1 MKKHLTE
8 EINRIKSLFGGNHLY
23 GNLVREAPEEGSD
36 MVGLTADHE
45 VNMDE
50 APEEGS
56 DMVGLDSNH
65 EPVDIAAVDVVNDD
79 QQTLAEGLGVNPGTL
94 VNVYKK
100 YNDKGS
106 AGTFDEIFERLR
118 SKGTQ
123 PYSNFSNGC
132 ATKVSLALQA
142 AGKNVP
148 AGFKVQDGPMKG
160 KTIQTSAK
168 GLSNK
173 LGQPDVSFT
182 GDINQ
187 EKLNKMIGDR
197 TGVLIC
203 ASCGFGSGVSGH
215 ATVYHKGDTVDG
227 TGYHLNN
234 PSAEIKFW
242 EV

>member
-8 EINRIKSLFGGNHLY
+8 EINRIKSLFGESRLY

-36 MVGLTADHE
+36 MVGL
-45 VNMDE
+45 
-50 APEEGS
+50 
-56 DMVGLDSNH
+56 DSNH
-65 EPVDIAAVDVVNDD
+65 EPLDIAAADMDVDGQETLADVDIDIDD

-94 VNVYKK
+94 VSVYKK
-100 YNDKGS
+100 YDDKGS
-106 AGTFDEIFERLR
+106 SGTFDEVFKRLR
-118 SKGTQ
+118 DKGTQ
-123 PYSNFSNGC
+123 PYSSFSNGC

-173 LGQPDVSFT
+173 LGKPDVSYK
-182 GDINQ
+182 GDIDQ
-187 EKLNKMIGDR
+187 DKLNKMIGDR

-227 TGYHLNN
+227 TSYHLNN
-234 PSAEIKFW
+234 PEAEIKFW

>member
-8 EINRIKSLFGGNHLY
+8 EINRIKSLFGENRLY
-23 GNLVREAPEEGSD
+23 GNVVREAPEEGSD
-36 MVGLTADHE
+36 MVGLTTDHE
-45 VNMDE
+45 VNIDE

-65 EPVDIAAVDVVNDD
+65 EPEDIAAVDVVNGD
-79 QQTLAEGLGVNPGTL
+79 QQTLAEGLGVNANKL
-94 VNVYKK
+94 VSVYKK
-100 YNDKGS
+100 YNDMGS
-106 AGTFDEIFERLR
+106 TGTFNEIFKTLR
-118 SKGTQ
+118 EKGKQ
-123 PYSNFSNGC
+123 PYTDFSNGC

-148 AGFKVQDGPMKG
+148 AGFRVQDGPMKG
-160 KTIQTSAK
+160 KTIQTSAQ

-173 LGQPDVSFT
+173 LGKPDLSFT
-182 GDINQ
+182 GDIDAD
-187 EKLNKMIGDR
+187 KLSKMIGEK

-215 ATVYHKGDTVDG
+215 ATLYQNGDTVDYSS
-227 TGYHLNN
+227 YHLDN

>member
-8 EINRIKSLFGGNHLY
+8 EINRIKSLFGESRLY

-36 MVGLTADHE
+36 MVGL
-45 VNMDE
+45 
-50 APEEGS
+50 
-56 DMVGLDSNH
+56 DSNH
-65 EPVDIAAVDVVNDD
+65 EPLDIAAADMDVEGQETLADVDIDVDD

-94 VNVYKK
+94 VSVYKK
-100 YNDKGS
+100 YDDKGS
-106 AGTFDEIFERLR
+106 SGTFDEIFNRLR
-118 SKGTQ
+118 KKGTQ

-173 LGQPDVSFT
+173 LGKPDVTFN
-182 GDINQ
+182 GDIDS
-187 EKLNKMIGDR
+187 KTLNKMIGGR

-215 ATVYHKGDTVDG
+215 ATVYQNGKTVDG
-227 TGYHLNN
+227 TSYHLDN
-234 PSAEIKFW
+234 PDAEIKFW